1 MDSFS
6 FLFVLDFKVWKEFL
20 ISNMDSLSFEDPKS
34 VIIVSMYSATLYSG
48 NKCGQAQQRVFAVQV
63 FELHRLI
70 KVQKLI
76 AASLELLL
84 QSELH
89 LGMCSPLGAKG
100 YKLGNKVRP
109 RSTQM
114 GVGIN
119 PTEMQVLE
127 DYSEA
132 KEVNGLSGTMERPRV
147 SLAWK

>member
-89 LGMCSPLGAKG
+89 LGKSSIKGLPTKKLPLGNPLEAPPQLLS
-100 YKLGNKVRP
+100 KLKPQKPIHNKECAVLLVCVR
-109 RSTQM
+109 RWEQK
-114 GVGIN
+114 GIN
-119 PTEMQVLE
+119 
-127 DYSEA
+127 
-132 KEVNGLSGTMERPRV
+132 
-147 SLAWK
+147 LATK